1 MTLPVNFAAIYT
13 QHRQAMWRAAAAH
26 LRTWGRE
33 SDVEDVISEAI
44 TSIIAKPPTENI
56 RNWEAFLV
64 TAAIRKAKDLTKS
77 ARAQRTGTPYEPDRH
92 DEATEDDVANEV
104 AEAIDRQRQAAA
116 LPDLLNVLNDRESYV
131 VWQVKARGRSRQ
143 ELADELDVD
152 ATRISQICT
161 AALKK
166 LRHELNRRKET
177 P

>member
-1 MTLPVNFAAIYT
+1 MSLPINFSVIYE
-13 QHRQAMWRAAAAH
+13 QNRKAMYRAAYAH
-26 LRTWGRE
+26 LRSWGRE
-33 SDVEDVISEAI
+33 SEVDDVVSDAI
-44 TSIIAKPPTENI
+44 TSILGKPPTEEV

-64 TAAIRKAKDLTKS
+64 TAAIRKAQDLTKS

-92 DEATEDDVANEV
+92 DQATDDDIAADVAAAV
-104 AEAIDRQRQAAA
+104 DLQRDAEHVPELLDA
-116 LPDLLNVLNDRESYV
+116 LTDRERHI
-131 VWQVKARGRSRQ
+131 VWQVKALGRSRQ